1 LAEIV
6 FFAADRRQTEAGNLA
21 KFINLARNELTVFGS
36 DLNWDADYWKS
47 AGVTFANLD
56 QKSRSYNSNNSLNPS
71 FRDFAKAYYRY
82 QQGHRPTKNTI
93 IVIMLRCLRSHD
105 PALSLHPSLTE
116 ISEQIAVK
124 IPMTQQEFNT
134 LSMPTAH
141 ITAFGFCLHDFVMS
155 PCQRFRDCL
164 NCSEQVCI
172 KGDRRLEQIRGI
184 YSETKRMKD
193 EADRAIREGTA
204 GADRWYE
211 IQTLSAMRLKALID
225 ILEDPTIE
233 DGALIRLHIE
243 KEFNPLRLALENGAG
258 DHSGTG
264 IPEPSLGALQ
274 KLGRR
279 TDGQTS

>member
-1 LAEIV
+1 V

-141 ITAFGFCLHDFVMS
+141 IPSARVLASACAKISERARFAGRCSVFVSVPSSRNFAGPDFTASSGLFQSDLYSCL
-155 PCQRFRDCL
+155 
-164 NCSEQVCI
+164 
-172 KGDRRLEQIRGI
+172 
-184 YSETKRMKD
+184 
-193 EADRAIREGTA
+193 
-204 GADRWYE
+204 
-211 IQTLSAMRLKALID
+211 
-225 ILEDPTIE
+225 
-233 DGALIRLHIE
+233 
-243 KEFNPLRLALENGAG
+243 
-258 DHSGTG
+258 
-264 IPEPSLGALQ
+264 
-274 KLGRR
+274 
-279 TDGQTS
+279 